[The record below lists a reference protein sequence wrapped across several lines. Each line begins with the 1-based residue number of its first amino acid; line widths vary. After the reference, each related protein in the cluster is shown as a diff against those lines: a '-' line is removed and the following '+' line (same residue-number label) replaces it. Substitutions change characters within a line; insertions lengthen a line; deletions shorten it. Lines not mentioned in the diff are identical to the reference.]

1 MSVPVAVRALQK
13 QFLDEGVT
21 SLLEVGNVVILQELA
36 RATVAADA
44 VALLDDPL
52 LAPGWV
58 SVRA

>member
-13 QFLDEGVT
+13 QFLDERVT

-44 VALLDDPL
+44 VALLDHPL
-52 LAPGWV
+52 LTPGWV

>member
-1 MSVPVAVRALQK
+1 VALRALQK
-13 QFLDEGVT
+13 QFLDDGVT
-21 SLLEVGNVVILQELA
+21 SLLEVGNVVVLQELA

-58 SVRA
+58 PVRA